1 MSITQRLN
9 NNNNDSNN
17 INDTTTNKKNKQM
30 SKNQHNNG
38 RGEFIKTSGP
48 AIQRFLIS
56 NFRRVL
62 NLLCILLGISP
73 ASDAGEIPKRI
84 HNISKDCHLL

>member
-9 NNNNDSNN
+9 KINNNNDNNN
-17 INDTTTNKKNKQM
+17 INDTTTNKKNKQI

-48 AIQRFLIS
+48 AIQRLSLTVVHIAMQNHTATIS
-56 NFRRVL
+56 SL
-62 NLLCILLGISP
+62 
-73 ASDAGEIPKRI
+73 
-84 HNISKDCHLL
+84 HM